1 MTFTFD
7 KTFLRNELAS
17 HLLSKY
23 QIKGELLELAEAVIM
38 ENTDKTMETLLPLA
52 QELDKEAENGL
63 IR

>member
-38 ENTDKTMETLLPLA
+38 ENTDKTMETLLPLP
-52 QELDKEAENGL
+52 QELDKEAENAL

>member
-38 ENTDKTMETLLPLA
+38 ENTDKTIETLLPLA
-52 QELDKEAENGL
+52 QELDKEAENAL